1 MFHIVLR
8 LWVLFKS
15 WNQKQEIDLFYA
27 KSRNK
32 MLEKNCFPKKPNNT
46 DESCSHLEIG
56 FLWYGLYDGWRKFT
70 VLIHHKKILSYYL
83 GKI

>member
-1 MFHIVLR
+1 
-8 LWVLFKS
+8 
-15 WNQKQEIDLFYA
+15 
-27 KSRNK
+27 

-56 FLWYGLYDGWRKFT
+56 FLWYGLYDGWGKFT